1 MMNQVSLLHEVKKP
15 VAEAKGLPNQH
26 YVDPET
32 FADESL
38 KLLKQQWAGVG
49 FGKDIPN
56 KGDALPITF
65 LGTPLLAVRDQEGAV
80 RVFYNVCR
88 HRGMQLLDTPSNLGK
103 VIRCPYHSW
112 CYDLDGKLRASPHV
126 GGPGQN
132 IHDSIH
138 REKLSL
144 LEVPSAVWRDV
155 IFVNIEGNAPA
166 FDTYAAELKERWAE
180 FEQPIYHGG
189 AESSFKLNVATN
201 WKLAVENYC
210 ESYHLPWVHPGLNSY
225 SKLEDHYHIEQDDK
239 FSGQGTLVYRQL
251 QENGKQF
258 TDFQALSE
266 KWNEGAEYV
275 SLFPNVLFGVHR
287 DHAFAIVLEPVAID
301 QTREHIELYYA
312 NKQDLEASH
321 DGLRQKNAQLWKEVF
336 SEDIHVV
343 EGMQKGRHCAAF
355 DGGKFSPVMDS
366 PTHLFHRWVAE
377 RCDSQ

>member
-1 MMNQVSLLHEVKKP
+1 MMNRVSLLHEVRKP

-26 YVDPET
+26 YVDPQT
-32 FADESL
+32 FAEESL
-38 KLLKQQWAGVG
+38 KLLEQQWAGIG

-65 LGTPLLAVRDQEGAV
+65 LGTPLLAVRDQGGAV

-88 HRGMQLLDTPSNLGK
+88 HRGMQLISSARNLGK

-112 CYDLDGKLRASPHV
+112 CYDLDGRLRASPHV
-126 GGPGQN
+126 GGPGRN
-132 IHDSIH
+132 VHDSIH
-138 REKLSL
+138 REELGL

-155 IFVNIEGNAPA
+155 IFVNIAGNGPD
-166 FDTYAAELKERWAE
+166 FDVYAAKLKERWAE

-189 AESSFKLNVATN
+189 ADSSFTLEVATN

-225 SKLEDHYHIEQDDK
+225 SRLEDHYPIEQEGC

-251 QENGKQF
+251 EQDGMKF
-258 TDFQALSE
+258 SDFQALSE
-266 KWNEGAEYV
+266 HWSQGAEYI

-287 DHAFAIVLEPVAID
+287 DHAFAIVLEPVAMER
-301 QTREHIELYYA
+301 TRERIELYYA
-312 NKQDLEASH
+312 NPQDLGA
-321 DGLRQKNAQLWKEVF
+321 DYAGLRQKNAALWKEVF

-377 RCDSQ
+377 CYDT